1 MSLLV
6 WMPLRGNTTN
16 QGLANV
22 TITTSGT
29 IAFDAEN
36 AANNKMGQALGGT
49 GSRYIIVSGLTLGSE
64 ASIACWTKTSTN
76 QKMSWVL
83 ESAASNLLCLYENN
97 IYTLNTG
104 DSNNNPFKTDA
115 NENINVLHD
124 GLWHHFVVT
133 FGNSEAKLY
142 IDGEYQGKALT
153 FRDPSCTN
161 SRIKIAG
168 GYNNAHSYDWNG
180 KINDFRVYNH
190 CLSAQEIKEIK
201 KALIV
206 HFPFNVNTNTSGT
219 LIDYSGYGN
228 NGTISGTFS
237 TDNAL
242 VSPRY
247 SHYTNFNGSSYIY
260 LTTNARA
267 KIKDEISVGCWAYM
281 SNWDLFR
288 TKNYRLCSCTETGG
302 WSLYPNGGTGATAVF
317 AFLIGTGASSN
328 TYKVAAGPKPADI
341 PAGWHHFMG
350 TYDGLTTKLYIDGEL
365 RGTASSLTTKTPIF
379 YNANNSVMIGVEAQ
393 GNLNNPT
400 GNKFNGKMSDFRI
413 YASAL
418 SAEDVLDLYNTSA
431 YIYDNGTV
439 KAYSF
444 DEVSGDNTICEN
456 GIIENDNFYEHTT
469 YTPTLFTITGS
480 PATFKPAANTD
491 NSSNA
496 KFKVEFPDVSVARK
510 YVIEIDFD
518 WTGPWAA
525 GTGGTFSVVWQGSA
539 KLVGSTTYGWSGRTN
554 YITPALNNKQG
565 LKALIL
571 ANPEGGSY
579 HYKTTF
585 TIPANASCDGFWIG
599 TRTNYSDGNGS
610 YIYHDLKIY
619 PYDMALV
626 DETEKAKIG
635 NTYITANDFQEI

>member
-64 ASIACWTKTSTN
+64 ASITCWTKTSTN
-76 QKMSWVL
+76 KKMSWVL
-83 ESAASNLLCLYENN
+83 ESAASNLLCLFENN

-115 NENINVLHD
+115 NANINVLHD

-142 IDGEYQGKALT
+142 IDGEYRGKALT
-153 FRDPSCTN
+153 FRDPTCTN

-168 GYNNAHSYDWNG
+168 GFNNAHNYDWNG
-180 KINDFRVYNH
+180 QINDFRVYNH
-190 CLSAQEIKEIK
+190 CLNQQEIREIK
-201 KALIV
+201 NALIV
-206 HFPFNVNTNTSGT
+206 HFPFNVNTNASGT

-228 NGTISGTFS
+228 NGTIGGTFS

-247 SHYTNFNGSSYIY
+247 SHYTNFNGSSYIN
-260 LTTNARA
+260 LASNSKA
-267 KIKDEISVGCWAYM
+267 KVKDEITVCMWAYM
-281 SNWDLFR
+281 ASWSS
-288 TKNYRLCSCTETGG
+288 YSSQRLASCTEGGG
-302 WSLYPNGGTGATAVF
+302 WNFEINSSKF
-317 AFLIGTGASSN
+317 SFLIGTGASSN
-328 TYKVAAGPKPADI
+328 AYKYAHGPTPANMGS
-341 PAGWHHFMG
+341 GWHFIVG
-350 TYDGLTTKLYIDGEL
+350 TYNGLTVSIYIDGEL
-365 RGTASSLTTKTPIF
+365 ADSTTAYTTKTPIY
-379 YNANNSVMIGVEAQ
+379 YNANNSIFIGAEAASNTTSPA
-393 GNLNNPT
+393 GNY
-400 GNKFNGKMSDFRI
+400 FVGKMSDFRI

-469 YTPTLFTITGS
+469 YTPSLPTLFTLTGS
-480 PATFKPAANTD
+480 PATLKPSANGT
-491 NSSNA
+491 NQSNA
-496 KFKVEFPDVSVARK
+496 RYRAVFHDISIARK
-510 YVIEIDFD
+510 YVIEVDFD

-525 GTGGTFSVVWQGSA
+525 ATGHTLKVNWQGSF
-539 KLVGSTTYGWSGRTN
+539 KLVGATSYDWKGGTN
-554 YITPALNNKQG
+554 YIATALNNKQG
-565 LKALIL
+565 LKALIM

-585 TIPANASCDGFWIG
+585 TIPANAPADGFNIG
-599 TRTNYSDGNGS
+599 TRTDYSDGNGS